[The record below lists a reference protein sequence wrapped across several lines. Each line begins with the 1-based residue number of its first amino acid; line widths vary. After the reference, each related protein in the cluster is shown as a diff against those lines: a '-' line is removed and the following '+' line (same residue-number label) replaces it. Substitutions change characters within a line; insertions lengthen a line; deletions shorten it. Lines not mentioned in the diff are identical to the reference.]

1 MGIYAVYPHRVGAIL
16 ASQPDLKSGH
26 LSTRDSDATN
36 DRFGPCSRWGW
47 NGIREGPAYKEQ
59 TDIEKDVVHLTR
71 LFVRVIK
78 QGKLEDLP
86 RQHLP
91 PS

>member
-1 MGIYAVYPHRVGAIL
+1 MGIYLVYPHWVWAIL

-26 LSTRDSDATN
+26 FPTRDSDATN
-36 DRFGPCSRWGW
+36 DRLGSCAWWGW
-47 NGIREGPAYKEQ
+47 NSIRKGTPYKEQ
-59 TDIEKDVVHLTR
+59 TDIEENIVHLTR
-71 LFVRVIK
+71 LFVKMIEQDK
-78 QGKLEDLP
+78 SEDLL